1 MEKVVSLRSV
11 PFIYGVI
18 MFAVRD
24 EELRAVRTH
33 FVIRDL
39 PVSPGVLHAI
49 DKLHVASRLLH
60 TFKELLDELAV
71 VVYAGAKVMLLFE
84 TAKSDTHKLAA
95 CFIDG

>member
-49 DKLHVASRLLH
+49 DKLYVASRLLH